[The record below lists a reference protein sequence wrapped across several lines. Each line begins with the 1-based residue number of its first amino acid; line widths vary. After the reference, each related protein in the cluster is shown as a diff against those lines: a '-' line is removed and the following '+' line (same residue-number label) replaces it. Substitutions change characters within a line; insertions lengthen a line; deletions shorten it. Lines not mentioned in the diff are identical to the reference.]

1 MSFRNVKLEYAKYKV
16 LAERNG
22 FILAKDVDAKDFYMF
37 GTEEDLNHLSL
48 ALNQAGTLAEV
59 LAELRR
65 WKKEIDS
72 ENLFMLEIENEF
84 VNALKNVA

>member
-1 MSFRNVKLEYAKYKV
+1 M
-16 LAERNG
+16 
-22 FILAKDVDAKDFYMF
+22 
-37 GTEEDLNHLSL
+37 DLNHLSL

-59 LAELRR
+59 LAELRS